1 MKYFEPNLIKE
12 TQKLI
17 NNNNLLILTFENN
30 EKLLKL
36 ENYYL
41 SKSIDLNIIGTCNVV
56 KACKAKNIKIIYK
69 I

>member
-17 NNNNLLILTFENN
+17 NNNNLLILSFENN

-41 SKSIDLNIIGTCNVV
+41 SKSIDLNKFNDKIVNNLYIYLP
-56 KACKAKNIKIIYK
+56 KNCIVY
-69 I
+69 